1 MLYCVCLSFRRLRFG
16 SDAQK
21 AMHTHPTCVSA
32 LPSANPLFLWRHPYV
47 YSVNSRTD
55 SRSGDSIE
63 RVSDRPC
70 TTFTDNGERW
80 ASRAQAWIVRCGLG
94 LRNADEHKANL
105 KTQRLICLA
114 TCKRVIPRLYH
125 SVASLPQHERH
136 PFRDPMKYQLAK
148 SVYSQERWVKITE
161 VFLLA
166 TQRVKLH

>member
-70 TTFTDNGERW
+70 TTCSSGTFNAGVPSGE
-80 ASRAQAWIVRCGLG
+80 ASAQEAYIEQTSLG
-94 LRNADEHKANL
+94 WNISFFEDSGRFPGSKLRNMNSHIAPFTGASPIMANVGLVEHRRGLFDVAWDCEMPMS
-105 KTQRLICLA
+105 I
-114 TCKRVIPRLYH
+114 KRTLRH
-125 SVASLPQHERH
+125 SV
-136 PFRDPMKYQLAK
+136 
-148 SVYSQERWVKITE
+148 
-161 VFLLA
+161 
-166 TQRVKLH
+166 